1 MNKFLLSEKDLIK
14 LSIMMLLAVGFF
26 GLNGLVAMILMQW
39 VTRQSFAADE
49 VDKHGIAEVPA
60 SRLGGV
66 MILIGSTAM
75 ILLAVISGA
84 ETRTGASFGI
94 PIYAWV
100 GMSGCA
106 LMGLVED
113 IRNDTLK
120 PRYRLLGKVLVFLVV
135 FIGWPELVP
144 SEIGIVGL
152 DSLLAYRGSAL
163 LLTII
168 FCVGFLNSANM
179 ADGANGLMPGIFFAA
194 FLIFYLEYGG
204 LGFQALMTGCGLF
217 LIFNVISGRLFLG
230 DAGAYGLASGVALAG
245 LFFYKQG
252 IFSAP
257 FLAVLLAYPCIE
269 ILVSMARRA
278 LIGRS
283 VFLPDNDH
291 LHNRVHQFFKR
302 QFKSANMANSL
313 TGLSIAGAT
322 AGVALV
328 GYLGAWWPV
337 TGTEWLGVF
346 IGQCA
351 IYGVVFTQ
359 AGSPISDI
367 ESAAV
372 VQSD

>member
-26 GLNGLVAMILMQW
+26 GLKGLVAMILMQW
-39 VTRQSFAADE
+39 VTRQSFAADA

-75 ILLAVISGA
+75 ISLAVISGA
-84 ETRTGASFGI
+84 ETRTGAPFGI

>member
-14 LSIMMLLAVGFF
+14 LSIMMLLAVAFF
-26 GLNGLVAMILMQW
+26 GLKGLVAMILMQW
-39 VTRQSFAADE
+39 VTRQSFAADA

-84 ETRTGASFGI
+84 ETRTGAPFGI

>member
-26 GLNGLVAMILMQW
+26 GLKGLVAMILMQW
-39 VTRQSFAADE
+39 VTRQSFAADA

-75 ILLAVISGA
+75 ISLAVISGA
-84 ETRTGASFGI
+84 ETRTGAPFGI

-179 ADGANGLMPGIFFAA
+179 ADGANGLLPGIFFAA

>member
-26 GLNGLVAMILMQW
+26 GLKGLVAMILMQW
-39 VTRQSFAADE
+39 VTRQSFAADA

-84 ETRTGASFGI
+84 ETRTGAPFGI

-257 FLAVLLAYPCIE
+257 SLAVLLAYPCIE

-337 TGTEWLGVF
+337 TGNEWLGVF